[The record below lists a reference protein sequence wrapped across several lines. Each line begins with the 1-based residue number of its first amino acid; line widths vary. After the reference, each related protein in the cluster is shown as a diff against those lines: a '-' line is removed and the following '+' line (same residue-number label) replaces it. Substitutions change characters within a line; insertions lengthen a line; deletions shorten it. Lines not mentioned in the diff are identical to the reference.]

1 MGNYLGKND
10 RDPCADDGDDDGGND
25 VGPPLGSG
33 EASVGCLEE
42 WRRQRCR
49 LLPVMRLRYDD
60 LYLPTGDDDDG
71 LLPGQADSVIAPT

>member
-1 MGNYLGKND
+1 METPVTRCARYRLPPPPYRLRRGLSTMGNYLGKND
-10 RDPCADDGDDDGGND
+10 RDPCADGGDDDGGND

-49 LLPVMRLRYDD
+49 LLRHALA
-60 LYLPTGDDDDG
+60 L
-71 LLPGQADSVIAPT
+71 